1 MSSDAPVFDKGPAG
15 RRVSAERHD
24 EPGKE
29 TKTYDEVE
37 PEEEHRVE
45 WGDRNPDTLWH
56 PDRPFRPRGA

>member
-29 TKTYDEVE
+29 YTPSEE
-37 PEEEHRVE
+37 MEEEEPRVK
-45 WGDRNPDTLWH
+45 WGEREPDTLWH
-56 PDRPFRPRGA
+56 PERPFRPRGA